1 MHFDNKKKNV
11 LILAKDPT
19 QGLDNTTLTVE
30 AQYSINFS
38 ISNRKF
44 CLTLHHNRSN
54 SLLFLNTGKIY

>member
-1 MHFDNKKKNV
+1 MHFDNKKKNF

>member
-1 MHFDNKKKNV
+1 MHFDNKKKKF

>member
-1 MHFDNKKKNV
+1 MHFDNKKKNF
-11 LILAKDPT
+11 LILAKDTT

>member
-1 MHFDNKKKNV
+1 MHFDNKKKKF

-30 AQYSINFS
+30 AQYSINLS

>member
-1 MHFDNKKKNV
+1 MHFDNKKKNF

-19 QGLDNTTLTVE
+19 QELDNTTLTVE